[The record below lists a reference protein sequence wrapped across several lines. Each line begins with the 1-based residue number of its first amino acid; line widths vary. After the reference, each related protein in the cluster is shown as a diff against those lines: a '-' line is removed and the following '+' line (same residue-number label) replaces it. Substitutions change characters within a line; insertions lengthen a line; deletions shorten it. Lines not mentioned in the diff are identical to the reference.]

1 MKNIEITIPKNINYL
16 SEYEPLK
23 NGLPKGYLIDKGKVG
38 CGGTTVALEEDDNT
52 IICVPF
58 VSLVH
63 NKVTQY
69 NKDSKVILGVYSGIK
84 DNEIVDYINSKDSK
98 RKIVCTYDQLPR
110 VAKLVGYDWNLLID
124 ELHLLFSQ
132 YDFRNKAVKGVLEEF
147 SKFRSWAFL
156 TATPIEMDFMLDELK
171 DIPTYKINWEQSE
184 TITVTPVKTK
194 QPLATV
200 KKLIFE
206 FLEGKIFGNAHIF
219 INSVDSIAT
228 LIKNCSLNNENCRA
242 IWSKYNNGE
251 AANYI
256 NTCKGVKNS
265 DTLSKPKKINFY
277 TSTCF
282 EGCDLYDEDGKIF
295 IVSDSSKAQTLL
307 DISTSIRQIAGRIRN
322 TKYDK
327 IYHLFSNTRYN
338 TDLSYEE
345 FKEYALNEAE
355 EAKKYASRINSDAE
369 LLKGTKS
376 SEYVYLYKNEN
387 GFEFDKNL
395 ILIDIFNYKNNNTY
409 SLSVNMLNEYAKNN
423 IKVNLTSDDK
433 KIKIASKTIT
443 WKEYVKR
450 YCELKKSEY
459 YIGEELELIE
469 EKYPFIK
476 AAYELFG
483 DTLVDMRIDNVKR
496 AVIAKD
502 DKKNQSEKIIYLLR
516 TCDGFK
522 EGTFTTGK
530 KIKEIL
536 QTIYDK
542 AGFDKKATISDFRNY
557 AELKPI
563 TKRIEGEV
571 VKGYIITLIKTK
583 YIRKKK

>member
-1 MKNIEITIPKNINYL
+1 MIVKSEYNYL
-16 SEYEPLK
+16 SEIPNFK
-23 NGLPKGYLIDKGKVG
+23 LPSKVLINKGKVG
-38 CGGTTVALEEDDNT
+38 CGGTTVALTDDRDT
-52 IICVPF
+52 IVCVPF
-58 VSLVH
+58 VNLIK
-63 NKVTQY
+63 NKCKQ
-69 NKDSKVILGVYSGIK
+69 NKEVLGVYSGVTVDKINEYVETHKIK
-84 DNEIVDYINSKDSK
+84 
-98 RKIVCTYDQLPR
+98 KIMCTYDQLPR
-110 VAKLVGYDWNLLID
+110 LASIVGYNYFLLVD
-124 ELHLLFSQ
+124 ELHLLFLQ
-132 YDFRNKAVKGVLEEF
+132 YIFRDTAIRGVLNEYKNF
-147 SKFRSWAFL
+147 KDWAFL
-156 TATPIEMDFMLDELK
+156 TATPIESEFMLDELK
-171 DIPTYKINWEQSE
+171 DIPVYNIEWESKRE
-184 TITVTPVKTK
+184 ITVEAVKCDS
-194 QPLATV
+194 V
-200 KKLIFE
+200 KSTIASIIEK
-206 FLEGKIFGNAHIF
+206 FLNNEIEGNAHIF
-219 INSVDSIAT
+219 VNSVKFIAT
-228 LIKNCSLNNENCRA
+228 MIKYFDFEETQCRA
-242 IWSKYNNGE
+242 IWSKNNKEYKNSCAG
-251 AANYI
+251 I
-256 NTCKGVKNS
+256 PNS

-338 TDLSYEE
+338 TDLTYEE

-376 SEYVYLYKNEN
+376 SEYVYLYKSEN

-409 SLSVNMLNEYAKNN
+409 SLSVNMLNEYDKNN

-542 AGFDKKATISDFRNY
+542 AGFNKKATIADFRNY
-557 AELKPI
+557 AELKPVN
-563 TKRIEGEV
+563 KRIDGEQV
-571 VKGYIITLIKTK
+571 NGYIITLIKTK

>member
-1 MKNIEITIPKNINYL
+1 MIVKSEYNYL
-16 SEYEPLK
+16 SEIPNFK
-23 NGLPKGYLIDKGKVG
+23 LPSKVLINKGKVG
-38 CGGTTVALEEDDNT
+38 CGGTTVALTDDRDT
-52 IICVPF
+52 IVCVPF
-58 VSLVH
+58 VNLIK
-63 NKVTQY
+63 NKCKQ
-69 NKDSKVILGVYSGIK
+69 NKEVLGVYSGVTVDKINEYVETHKIK
-84 DNEIVDYINSKDSK
+84 
-98 RKIVCTYDQLPR
+98 KIMCTYDQLPR
-110 VAKLVGYDWNLLID
+110 LASVVGYNYFLLVD
-124 ELHLLFSQ
+124 ELHLLFLQ
-132 YDFRNKAVKGVLEEF
+132 YIFRDTAIRGVLNEYKNF
-147 SKFRSWAFL
+147 KDWAFL
-156 TATPIEMDFMLDELK
+156 TATPIESEFMLDELK
-171 DIPTYKINWEQSE
+171 DIPVYNIEWESKRE
-184 TITVTPVKTK
+184 ITVEAIKCDSVKSTIASIIEK
-194 QPLATV
+194 
-200 KKLIFE
+200 
-206 FLEGKIFGNAHIF
+206 FLNNEIEGNAHIF
-219 INSVDSIAT
+219 VNSVKFIAAM
-228 LIKNCSLNNENCRA
+228 IKYFDFEETQCRA
-242 IWSKYNNGE
+242 IWSKNNKEYKNNCAG
-251 AANYI
+251 I
-256 NTCKGVKNS
+256 PNS

-282 EGCDLYDEDGKIF
+282 EGCDLYDENGKIF

-338 TDLSYEE
+338 TDLTYEE

-376 SEYVYLYKNEN
+376 SEYVYLYKSEN

-542 AGFDKKATISDFRNY
+542 AGFNKKATIADFRNY
-557 AELKPI
+557 AELKPVN
-563 TKRIEGEV
+563 KRIDGEQV
-571 VKGYIITLIKTK
+571 NGYIITLIKTK

>member
-1 MKNIEITIPKNINYL
+1 MLVEKQYNYL
-16 SEYEPLK
+16 SEIPNFK
-23 NGLPKGYLIDKGKVG
+23 LPSKVLINKGKVG
-38 CGGTTVALEEDDNT
+38 CGGTTVALTDNRDT
-52 IICVPF
+52 IVCVPF
-58 VSLVH
+58 VNLIK
-63 NKVTQY
+63 NKCKQ
-69 NKDSKVILGVYSGIK
+69 NKEVLGVYSGVTVDKINEYVETHKIK
-84 DNEIVDYINSKDSK
+84 
-98 RKIVCTYDQLPR
+98 KIMCTYDQLPR
-110 VAKLVGYDWNLLID
+110 LASIVGYNYFLLVD
-124 ELHLLFSQ
+124 ELHLLFLQ
-132 YDFRNKAVKGVLEEF
+132 YIFRDTAIRGVLNEYKNF
-147 SKFRSWAFL
+147 KDWAFL
-156 TATPIEMDFMLDELK
+156 TATPIESEFMLDELK
-171 DIPTYKINWEQSE
+171 DIPVYNIEWESKRE
-184 TITVTPVKTK
+184 ITVEAVKCDS
-194 QPLATV
+194 V
-200 KKLIFE
+200 KSTIASIIEK
-206 FLEGKIFGNAHIF
+206 FLNNEIEGNAHIF
-219 INSVDSIAT
+219 VNSVKFIAT
-228 LIKNCSLNNENCRA
+228 MIKYFDFEETQCRA
-242 IWSKYNNGE
+242 MWSKNNKE
-251 AANYI
+251 YKNYCAGI
-256 NTCKGVKNS
+256 PNS

-542 AGFDKKATISDFRNY
+542 AGFNKKATIADFRNY

>member
-1 MKNIEITIPKNINYL
+1 MIVKSEYNYL
-16 SEYEPLK
+16 SEIPNFK
-23 NGLPKGYLIDKGKVG
+23 LPSKVLINKGKVG
-38 CGGTTVALEEDDNT
+38 CGGTTVALTDNRDT
-52 IICVPF
+52 IVCVPF
-58 VSLVH
+58 VNLIK
-63 NKVTQY
+63 NKCKQ
-69 NKDSKVILGVYSGIK
+69 NKEVLGVYSGVTVDKINEYVETHKIK
-84 DNEIVDYINSKDSK
+84 
-98 RKIVCTYDQLPR
+98 KIMCTYDQLPR
-110 VAKLVGYDWNLLID
+110 LASVVGYNYFLLVD
-124 ELHLLFSQ
+124 ELHLLFLQ
-132 YDFRNKAVKGVLEEF
+132 YIFRDTAIRGVLNEYKNF
-147 SKFRSWAFL
+147 KDWAFL
-156 TATPIEMDFMLDELK
+156 TATPIESEFMLDELK
-171 DIPTYKINWEQSE
+171 DIPVYNIEWESKRE
-184 TITVTPVKTK
+184 ITVEAVKCDS
-194 QPLATV
+194 V
-200 KKLIFE
+200 KSTIASIIEK
-206 FLEGKIFGNAHIF
+206 FLNNEIEGNAHIF
-219 INSVDSIAT
+219 VNSVKFIAT
-228 LIKNCSLNNENCRA
+228 MIKYFDFEETQCRA
-242 IWSKYNNGE
+242 IWSKNNKE
-251 AANYI
+251 YKNYCAGI
-256 NTCKGVKNS
+256 PNS

-542 AGFDKKATISDFRNY
+542 AGFNKKATIADFRNY
-557 AELKPI
+557 AELKPVN
-563 TKRIEGEV
+563 KRIDGEQV
-571 VKGYIITLIKTK
+571 NGYIITLIKTK

>member
-1 MKNIEITIPKNINYL
+1 MIVKSEYNYL
-16 SEYEPLK
+16 SEIPNFK
-23 NGLPKGYLIDKGKVG
+23 LPSKVLINKGKVG
-38 CGGTTVALEEDDNT
+38 CGGTTVALTDNRDT
-52 IICVPF
+52 IVCVPF
-58 VSLVH
+58 VNLIK
-63 NKVTQY
+63 NKCKQ
-69 NKDSKVILGVYSGIK
+69 NKEVLGVYSGVTVDKINEYVETHKIK
-84 DNEIVDYINSKDSK
+84 
-98 RKIVCTYDQLPR
+98 KIMCTYDQLPR
-110 VAKLVGYDWNLLID
+110 LASVVGYNYFLLVD
-124 ELHLLFSQ
+124 ELHLLFLQ
-132 YDFRNKAVKGVLEEF
+132 YIFRDTAIRGVLNEYKNF
-147 SKFRSWAFL
+147 KDWAFL
-156 TATPIEMDFMLDELK
+156 TATPIESEFMLDELK
-171 DIPTYKINWEQSE
+171 DIPVYNIEWESKRE
-184 TITVTPVKTK
+184 ITVEAIKCDSVKSTIASIIEK
-194 QPLATV
+194 
-200 KKLIFE
+200 
-206 FLEGKIFGNAHIF
+206 FLNNEIEGNAHIF
-219 INSVDSIAT
+219 VNSVKFIAT
-228 LIKNCSLNNENCRA
+228 MIKYFDFEETQCRA
-242 IWSKYNNGE
+242 IWSKNNKE
-251 AANYI
+251 YKNYCAGI
-256 NTCKGVKNS
+256 PNS

-483 DTLVDMRIDNVKR
+483 DTIVDMRIDNVKR

-542 AGFDKKATISDFRNY
+542 AGFNKKATIADFRNY
-557 AELKPI
+557 AELKPVN
-563 TKRIEGEV
+563 KRIDGEQV
-571 VKGYIITLIKTK
+571 NGYIITLIKTK

>member
-1 MKNIEITIPKNINYL
+1 MLVEKQYNYL
-16 SEYEPLK
+16 SEIPNFK
-23 NGLPKGYLIDKGKVG
+23 LPSKVLINKGKVG
-38 CGGTTVALEEDDNT
+38 CGGTTVALTDSRDT
-52 IICVPF
+52 IVCVPF
-58 VSLVH
+58 VNLIK
-63 NKVTQY
+63 NKCKQ
-69 NKDSKVILGVYSGIK
+69 NKEVLGVYSGVTVDKINEYVETHKIK
-84 DNEIVDYINSKDSK
+84 
-98 RKIVCTYDQLPR
+98 KIMCTYDQLPR
-110 VAKLVGYDWNLLID
+110 LASIVGYNYFLLVD
-124 ELHLLFSQ
+124 ELHLLFLQ
-132 YDFRNKAVKGVLEEF
+132 YIFRDTAIRGVLNEYKNF
-147 SKFRSWAFL
+147 KDWAFL
-156 TATPIEMDFMLDELK
+156 TATPIESEFMLDELK
-171 DIPTYKINWEQSE
+171 DIPVYNIEWESKRE
-184 TITVTPVKTK
+184 ITVEAVKCDS
-194 QPLATV
+194 V
-200 KKLIFE
+200 KSTIASIIEK
-206 FLEGKIFGNAHIF
+206 FLNNEIEGNAHIF
-219 INSVDSIAT
+219 VNSVKFIAT
-228 LIKNCSLNNENCRA
+228 MIKYFDFEETQCRA
-242 IWSKYNNGE
+242 IWSKNNKE
-251 AANYI
+251 YKNYCAGI
-256 NTCKGVKNS
+256 PNS

>member
-1 MKNIEITIPKNINYL
+1 MIVKSEYNYL
-16 SEYEPLK
+16 SEIPNFK
-23 NGLPKGYLIDKGKVG
+23 LPSKVLINKGKVG
-38 CGGTTVALEEDDNT
+38 CGGTTVALTDDRDT
-52 IICVPF
+52 IVCVPF
-58 VSLVH
+58 VNLIK
-63 NKVTQY
+63 NKCKQ
-69 NKDSKVILGVYSGIK
+69 NKEVLGVYSGVTVDKINEYIETHKIK
-84 DNEIVDYINSKDSK
+84 
-98 RKIVCTYDQLPR
+98 KIMCTYDQLPR
-110 VAKLVGYDWNLLID
+110 LASVVGYNYFLLVD
-124 ELHLLFSQ
+124 ELHLLFLQ
-132 YDFRNKAVKGVLEEF
+132 YIFRDTAIRGVLNEYKNF
-147 SKFRSWAFL
+147 KDWAFL
-156 TATPIEMDFMLDELK
+156 TATPIESEFMLDELK
-171 DIPTYKINWEQSE
+171 DIPVYNIEWESKRE
-184 TITVTPVKTK
+184 ITVEAVKCDS
-194 QPLATV
+194 V
-200 KKLIFE
+200 KSTIASIIEK
-206 FLEGKIFGNAHIF
+206 FLNNEIEGNAHIF
-219 INSVDSIAT
+219 VNSVKFIAT
-228 LIKNCSLNNENCRA
+228 MIKYFDFEETQCRA
-242 IWSKYNNGE
+242 IWSKNNKE
-251 AANYI
+251 YKNYCAGI
-256 NTCKGVKNS
+256 PNS

-542 AGFDKKATISDFRNY
+542 AGFNKKATISDFRNY
-557 AELKPI
+557 AELKPAN
-563 TKRIEGEV
+563 KRIDGTQV
-571 VKGYIITLIKTK
+571 NGYIITLIKTK

>member
-1 MKNIEITIPKNINYL
+1 MLVEKQYNYL
-16 SEYEPLK
+16 SEIPNFK
-23 NGLPKGYLIDKGKVG
+23 LPSKVLINKGKVG
-38 CGGTTVALEEDDNT
+38 CGGTTVALTDSRDT
-52 IICVPF
+52 IVCVPF
-58 VSLVH
+58 VNLIK
-63 NKVTQY
+63 NKCKQ
-69 NKDSKVILGVYSGIK
+69 NKEVLGVYSGVTVDKINEYVETHKIK
-84 DNEIVDYINSKDSK
+84 
-98 RKIVCTYDQLPR
+98 KIMCTYDQLPR
-110 VAKLVGYDWNLLID
+110 LASVVGYNYFLLVD
-124 ELHLLFSQ
+124 ELHLLFLQ
-132 YDFRNKAVKGVLEEF
+132 YIFRDTAIRGVLNEYKNF
-147 SKFRSWAFL
+147 KDWAFL
-156 TATPIEMDFMLDELK
+156 TATPIESEFMLDELK
-171 DIPTYKINWEQSE
+171 DIPVYNIEWESKRE
-184 TITVTPVKTK
+184 ITVEAVKCDS
-194 QPLATV
+194 V
-200 KKLIFE
+200 KSTIASIIEK
-206 FLEGKIFGNAHIF
+206 FLNNEIEGNAHIF
-219 INSVDSIAT
+219 VNSVKFIAT
-228 LIKNCSLNNENCRA
+228 MIKYFDFEETQCRA
-242 IWSKYNNGE
+242 IWSKNNKE
-251 AANYI
+251 YKNYCAGI
-256 NTCKGVKNS
+256 PNS

-395 ILIDIFNYKNNNTY
+395 ILIDIFNYKNNNTH

-483 DTLVDMRIDNVKR
+483 DTIVDMRIDNVKR

-542 AGFDKKATISDFRNY
+542 AGFNKKATIADFRNY
-557 AELKPI
+557 AELKPVN
-563 TKRIEGEV
+563 KRIDGEQV
-571 VKGYIITLIKTK
+571 NGYIITLIKTK

>member
-1 MKNIEITIPKNINYL
+1 MLVEKQYNYL
-16 SEYEPLK
+16 SEIPNFK
-23 NGLPKGYLIDKGKVG
+23 LPSKVLINKGKVG
-38 CGGTTVALEEDDNT
+38 CGGTTVALTDNRDT
-52 IICVPF
+52 IVCVPF
-58 VSLVH
+58 VNLIK
-63 NKVTQY
+63 NKCKQ
-69 NKDSKVILGVYSGIK
+69 NKEVLGVYSGVTVDKINEYVETHKIK
-84 DNEIVDYINSKDSK
+84 
-98 RKIVCTYDQLPR
+98 KIMCTYDQLPR
-110 VAKLVGYDWNLLID
+110 LASVVGYNYFLLVD
-124 ELHLLFSQ
+124 ELHLLFLQ
-132 YDFRNKAVKGVLEEF
+132 YIFRDTAIRGVLNEYKNF
-147 SKFRSWAFL
+147 KDWAFL
-156 TATPIEMDFMLDELK
+156 TATPIESEFMLDELK
-171 DIPTYKINWEQSE
+171 DIPVYNIEWESKRE
-184 TITVTPVKTK
+184 ITVEAIKCDSVKSTIASIIEK
-194 QPLATV
+194 
-200 KKLIFE
+200 
-206 FLEGKIFGNAHIF
+206 FLNNEIEGNAHIF
-219 INSVDSIAT
+219 VNSVKFIAT
-228 LIKNCSLNNENCRA
+228 MIKYFDFEETQCRA
-242 IWSKYNNGE
+242 IWSKNNKE
-251 AANYI
+251 YKNYCAGI
-256 NTCKGVKNS
+256 PNS

-282 EGCDLYDEDGKIF
+282 EGCDLYDENGKIF

-338 TDLSYEE
+338 TDLTYEE

-557 AELKPI
+557 AELKP
-563 TKRIEGEV
+563 TSKRIDGKV
-571 VKGYIITLIKTK
+571 AQGYIITLIKTK

>member
-1 MKNIEITIPKNINYL
+1 MLVEKQYNYL
-16 SEYEPLK
+16 SEIPNFK
-23 NGLPKGYLIDKGKVG
+23 LPSKVLINKGKVG
-38 CGGTTVALEEDDNT
+38 CGGTTVALTDNRDT
-52 IICVPF
+52 IVCVPF
-58 VSLVH
+58 VNLIK
-63 NKVTQY
+63 NKCKQ
-69 NKDSKVILGVYSGIK
+69 NKEVLGVYSGVTVDKINEYVETHKIK
-84 DNEIVDYINSKDSK
+84 
-98 RKIVCTYDQLPR
+98 KIMCTYDQLPR
-110 VAKLVGYDWNLLID
+110 LASIVGYNYFLLVD
-124 ELHLLFSQ
+124 ELHLLFLQ
-132 YDFRNKAVKGVLEEF
+132 YIFRDTAIRGVLNEYKNF
-147 SKFRSWAFL
+147 KDWAFL
-156 TATPIEMDFMLDELK
+156 TATPIESEFMLDELK
-171 DIPTYKINWEQSE
+171 DIPVYNIEWESKRE
-184 TITVTPVKTK
+184 ITVEAVKCDS
-194 QPLATV
+194 V
-200 KKLIFE
+200 KSTIASIIEK
-206 FLEGKIFGNAHIF
+206 FLNNEIEGNAHIF
-219 INSVDSIAT
+219 VNSVKFIAT
-228 LIKNCSLNNENCRA
+228 MIKYFDFEETQCRA
-242 IWSKYNNGE
+242 IWSKNNKE
-251 AANYI
+251 YKNYCAGI
-256 NTCKGVKNS
+256 PNS

-282 EGCDLYDEDGKIF
+282 EGCDLYDENGKIF

-483 DTLVDMRIDNVKR
+483 DTIVDMRIDNVKR

-542 AGFDKKATISDFRNY
+542 AGFNKKATIADFRNY
-557 AELKPI
+557 AELKPVN
-563 TKRIEGEV
+563 KRIDGEQV
-571 VKGYIITLIKTK
+571 NGYIITLIKTK

>member
-1 MKNIEITIPKNINYL
+1 MLVEKQYNYL
-16 SEYEPLK
+16 SEIPNFK
-23 NGLPKGYLIDKGKVG
+23 LPSKVLINKGKVG
-38 CGGTTVALEEDDNT
+38 CGGTTVALTDNRDT
-52 IICVPF
+52 IVCVPF
-58 VSLVH
+58 VNLIK
-63 NKVTQY
+63 NKCKQ
-69 NKDSKVILGVYSGIK
+69 NKEVLGVYSGVTVDKINEYVETHKIK
-84 DNEIVDYINSKDSK
+84 
-98 RKIVCTYDQLPR
+98 KIMCTYDQLPR
-110 VAKLVGYDWNLLID
+110 LASIVGYNYFLLVD
-124 ELHLLFSQ
+124 ELHLLFLQ
-132 YDFRNKAVKGVLEEF
+132 YIFRDTAIRGVLNEYKNF
-147 SKFRSWAFL
+147 KDWAFL
-156 TATPIEMDFMLDELK
+156 TATPIESEFMLDELK
-171 DIPTYKINWEQSE
+171 DIPVYNIEWESKRE
-184 TITVTPVKTK
+184 ITVEAVKCDS
-194 QPLATV
+194 V
-200 KKLIFE
+200 KSTIASIIEK
-206 FLEGKIFGNAHIF
+206 FLNNEIEGNAHIF
-219 INSVDSIAT
+219 VNSVKFIAT
-228 LIKNCSLNNENCRA
+228 MIKYFDFEETQCRA
-242 IWSKYNNGE
+242 IWSKNNKE
-251 AANYI
+251 YKNYCAGI
-256 NTCKGVKNS
+256 PNS

-376 SEYVYLYKNEN
+376 SEYVYLYKSEN

-483 DTLVDMRIDNVKR
+483 DTIVDMRIDNVKR

-542 AGFDKKATISDFRNY
+542 AGFNKKATISDFRNY

>member
-1 MKNIEITIPKNINYL
+1 MLVEKQYNYL
-16 SEYEPLK
+16 SEIPNFK
-23 NGLPKGYLIDKGKVG
+23 LPSKVLINKGKVG
-38 CGGTTVALEEDDNT
+38 CGGTTVALTDNRDT
-52 IICVPF
+52 IVCVPF
-58 VSLVH
+58 VNLIK
-63 NKVTQY
+63 NKCKQ
-69 NKDSKVILGVYSGIK
+69 NKEVLGVYSGVTVDKINEYVETHKIK
-84 DNEIVDYINSKDSK
+84 
-98 RKIVCTYDQLPR
+98 KIMCTYDQLPR
-110 VAKLVGYDWNLLID
+110 LASIVGYNYFLLVD
-124 ELHLLFSQ
+124 ELHLLFLQ
-132 YDFRNKAVKGVLEEF
+132 YIFRDTAIRGVLNEYKNF
-147 SKFRSWAFL
+147 KDWAFL
-156 TATPIEMDFMLDELK
+156 TATPIESEFMLDELK
-171 DIPTYKINWEQSE
+171 DIPVYNIEWESKRE
-184 TITVTPVKTK
+184 ITVEAVKCDS
-194 QPLATV
+194 V
-200 KKLIFE
+200 KSTIASIIEK
-206 FLEGKIFGNAHIF
+206 FLNNEIEGNAHIF
-219 INSVDSIAT
+219 VNSVKFIAT
-228 LIKNCSLNNENCRA
+228 MIKYFDFEETQCRA
-242 IWSKYNNGE
+242 IWSKNNKE
-251 AANYI
+251 YKNYCAGI
-256 NTCKGVKNS
+256 PNS

-282 EGCDLYDEDGKIF
+282 EGCDLYDENGKIF

-338 TDLSYEE
+338 TDLTYEE

-542 AGFDKKATISDFRNY
+542 AGFNKKATIADFRNY
-557 AELKPI
+557 AELKPVN
-563 TKRIEGEV
+563 KRIDGEQV
-571 VKGYIITLIKTK
+571 NGYIITLIKTK

>member
-1 MKNIEITIPKNINYL
+1 MLVEKQYNYL
-16 SEYEPLK
+16 SEIPNFK
-23 NGLPKGYLIDKGKVG
+23 LPSKVLINKGKVG
-38 CGGTTVALEEDDNT
+38 CGGTTVALTDNRDT
-52 IICVPF
+52 IVCVPF
-58 VSLVH
+58 VNLIK
-63 NKVTQY
+63 NKCKQ
-69 NKDSKVILGVYSGIK
+69 NKEVLGVYSGVTVDKINEYVETHKIK
-84 DNEIVDYINSKDSK
+84 
-98 RKIVCTYDQLPR
+98 KIMCTYDQLPR
-110 VAKLVGYDWNLLID
+110 LASVVGYNYFLLVD
-124 ELHLLFSQ
+124 ELHLLFLQ
-132 YDFRNKAVKGVLEEF
+132 YIFRDTAIRGVLNEYKNF
-147 SKFRSWAFL
+147 KDWAFL
-156 TATPIEMDFMLDELK
+156 TATPIESEFMLDELK
-171 DIPTYKINWEQSE
+171 DIPVYNIEWESKRE
-184 TITVTPVKTK
+184 ITVEAVKCDS
-194 QPLATV
+194 V
-200 KKLIFE
+200 KSTIASIIEK
-206 FLEGKIFGNAHIF
+206 FLNNEIEGNAHIF
-219 INSVDSIAT
+219 VNSVKFIAT
-228 LIKNCSLNNENCRA
+228 MIKYFDFEETQCRA
-242 IWSKYNNGE
+242 IWSKNNKE
-251 AANYI
+251 YKNYCAGI
-256 NTCKGVKNS
+256 PNS

-483 DTLVDMRIDNVKR
+483 DTIVDMRIDNVKR

-557 AELKPI
+557 AELKP
-563 TKRIEGEV
+563 TSKRIDGEV

>member
-1 MKNIEITIPKNINYL
+1 MLVEKQYNYL
-16 SEYEPLK
+16 SEIPNFK
-23 NGLPKGYLIDKGKVG
+23 LPSKVLINKGKVG
-38 CGGTTVALEEDDNT
+38 CGGTTVALTDNRDT
-52 IICVPF
+52 IVCVPF
-58 VSLVH
+58 VNLIK
-63 NKVTQY
+63 NKCKQ
-69 NKDSKVILGVYSGIK
+69 NKEVLGVYSGVTVDKINEYVETHKIK
-84 DNEIVDYINSKDSK
+84 
-98 RKIVCTYDQLPR
+98 KIMCTYDQLPR
-110 VAKLVGYDWNLLID
+110 LASVVGYNYFLLVD
-124 ELHLLFSQ
+124 ELHLLFLQ
-132 YDFRNKAVKGVLEEF
+132 YIFRDTAIRGVLNEYKNF
-147 SKFRSWAFL
+147 KDWAFL
-156 TATPIEMDFMLDELK
+156 TATPIESEFMLDELK
-171 DIPTYKINWEQSE
+171 DIPVYNIEWESKRE
-184 TITVTPVKTK
+184 ITVEAVKCDS
-194 QPLATV
+194 V
-200 KKLIFE
+200 KSTIASIIEK
-206 FLEGKIFGNAHIF
+206 FLNNEIEGNAHIF
-219 INSVDSIAT
+219 VNSVKFIAT
-228 LIKNCSLNNENCRA
+228 MIKYFDFEETQCRA
-242 IWSKYNNGE
+242 IWSKNNKE
-251 AANYI
+251 YKNYCAGI
-256 NTCKGVKNS
+256 PNS

-542 AGFDKKATISDFRNY
+542 AGFNKKATIADFRNY
-557 AELKPI
+557 AELKPAN
-563 TKRIEGEV
+563 KRIDGKQV
-571 VKGYIITLIKTK
+571 NGYIITLIKTK

>member
-1 MKNIEITIPKNINYL
+1 MLVEKQYNYL
-16 SEYEPLK
+16 SEIPNFK
-23 NGLPKGYLIDKGKVG
+23 LPSKVLINKGKVG
-38 CGGTTVALEEDDNT
+38 CGGTTVALTDSRDT
-52 IICVPF
+52 IVCVPF
-58 VSLVH
+58 VNLIK
-63 NKVTQY
+63 NKCKQ
-69 NKDSKVILGVYSGIK
+69 NKEVLGVYSGVTVDKINEYVETHKIK
-84 DNEIVDYINSKDSK
+84 
-98 RKIVCTYDQLPR
+98 KIMCTYDQLPR
-110 VAKLVGYDWNLLID
+110 LASIVGYNYFLLVD
-124 ELHLLFSQ
+124 ELHLLFLQ
-132 YDFRNKAVKGVLEEF
+132 YIFRDTAIRGVLNEYKNF
-147 SKFRSWAFL
+147 KDWAFL
-156 TATPIEMDFMLDELK
+156 TATPIESEFMLDELK
-171 DIPTYKINWEQSE
+171 DIPVYNIEWESKRE
-184 TITVTPVKTK
+184 ITVEAVKCDS
-194 QPLATV
+194 V
-200 KKLIFE
+200 KSTIASIIEK
-206 FLEGKIFGNAHIF
+206 FLNNEIEGNAHIF
-219 INSVDSIAT
+219 VNSVKFIAT
-228 LIKNCSLNNENCRA
+228 MIKYFDFEETQCRA
-242 IWSKYNNGE
+242 IWSKNNKE
-251 AANYI
+251 YKNYCAGI
-256 NTCKGVKNS
+256 PNS

-282 EGCDLYDEDGKIF
+282 EGCDLYDENGKIF

-483 DTLVDMRIDNVKR
+483 DTIVDMRIDNVKR

-542 AGFDKKATISDFRNY
+542 AGFNKKATISDFRNY
-557 AELKPI
+557 AEIKPVN
-563 TKRIEGEV
+563 KRIDGEQV
-571 VKGYIITLIKTK
+571 NGYIITLIKTK

>member
-1 MKNIEITIPKNINYL
+1 MLVEKQYNYL
-16 SEYEPLK
+16 SEIPNFK
-23 NGLPKGYLIDKGKVG
+23 LPSKVLINKGKVG
-38 CGGTTVALEEDDNT
+38 CGGTTVALTDNRDT
-52 IICVPF
+52 IVCVPF
-58 VSLVH
+58 VNLIK
-63 NKVTQY
+63 NKCKQ
-69 NKDSKVILGVYSGIK
+69 NKEVLGVYSGVTVDKINEYVETHKIK
-84 DNEIVDYINSKDSK
+84 
-98 RKIVCTYDQLPR
+98 KIMCTYDQLPR
-110 VAKLVGYDWNLLID
+110 LASVVGYNYFLLVD
-124 ELHLLFSQ
+124 ELHLLFLQ
-132 YDFRNKAVKGVLEEF
+132 YIFRDTAIRGVLNEYKNF
-147 SKFRSWAFL
+147 KDWAFL
-156 TATPIEMDFMLDELK
+156 TATPIESEFMLDELK
-171 DIPTYKINWEQSE
+171 DIPVYNIEWESKRE
-184 TITVTPVKTK
+184 ITVEAVKCDS
-194 QPLATV
+194 V
-200 KKLIFE
+200 KSTIASIIEK
-206 FLEGKIFGNAHIF
+206 FLNNEIEGNAHIF
-219 INSVDSIAT
+219 VNSVKFIAT
-228 LIKNCSLNNENCRA
+228 MIKYFDFEETQCRA
-242 IWSKYNNGE
+242 IWSKNNKE
-251 AANYI
+251 YKNYCAGI
-256 NTCKGVKNS
+256 PNS

-557 AELKPI
+557 AELKPAN
-563 TKRIEGEV
+563 KRIDGKQV
-571 VKGYIITLIKTK
+571 NGYIITLIKTK

>member
-1 MKNIEITIPKNINYL
+1 MIVKSEYNYL
-16 SEYEPLK
+16 SEIPNFK
-23 NGLPKGYLIDKGKVG
+23 LPSKVLINKGKVG
-38 CGGTTVALEEDDNT
+38 CGGTTVALTDNRDT
-52 IICVPF
+52 IVCVPF
-58 VSLVH
+58 VNLIK
-63 NKVTQY
+63 NKCKQ
-69 NKDSKVILGVYSGIK
+69 NKEVLGVYSGVTVDKINEYVETHKIK
-84 DNEIVDYINSKDSK
+84 
-98 RKIVCTYDQLPR
+98 KIMCTYDQLPR
-110 VAKLVGYDWNLLID
+110 LAGVVGYNYFLLVD
-124 ELHLLFSQ
+124 ELHLLFLQ
-132 YDFRNKAVKGVLEEF
+132 YIFRDTAIRGVLNEYKNF
-147 SKFRSWAFL
+147 KDWAFL
-156 TATPIEMDFMLDELK
+156 TATPIESEFMLDELK
-171 DIPTYKINWEQSE
+171 DIPVYNIEWESKRE
-184 TITVTPVKTK
+184 ITVEAVKCDS
-194 QPLATV
+194 V
-200 KKLIFE
+200 KSTIASIIEK
-206 FLEGKIFGNAHIF
+206 FLNNEIEGNAHIF
-219 INSVDSIAT
+219 VNSVKFIAT
-228 LIKNCSLNNENCRA
+228 MIKYFDFEETQCRA
-242 IWSKYNNGE
+242 IWSKNNKE
-251 AANYI
+251 YKNYCAGI
-256 NTCKGVKNS
+256 PNS

-376 SEYVYLYKNEN
+376 SEYVYLYKSEN

-423 IKVNLTSDDK
+423 IKVNLTKENK

-483 DTLVDMRIDNVKR
+483 DTIVDMRIDNVKR

-557 AELKPI
+557 AELKPVN
-563 TKRIEGEV
+563 KMIEGKQV
-571 VKGYIITLIKTK
+571 YGYIITLIKTK

>member
-1 MKNIEITIPKNINYL
+1 MLVEKQYNYL
-16 SEYEPLK
+16 SEIPNFK
-23 NGLPKGYLIDKGKVG
+23 LPSKVLINKGKVG
-38 CGGTTVALEEDDNT
+38 CGGTTVALTDNRDT
-52 IICVPF
+52 IVCVPF
-58 VSLVH
+58 VNLIK
-63 NKVTQY
+63 NKCKQ
-69 NKDSKVILGVYSGIK
+69 NKEVLGVYSGVTVDKINEYVETHKIK
-84 DNEIVDYINSKDSK
+84 
-98 RKIVCTYDQLPR
+98 KIMCTYDQLPR
-110 VAKLVGYDWNLLID
+110 LASIVGYNYFLLVD
-124 ELHLLFSQ
+124 ELHLLFLQ
-132 YDFRNKAVKGVLEEF
+132 YIFRDTAIRGVLNEYKNF
-147 SKFRSWAFL
+147 KDWAFL
-156 TATPIEMDFMLDELK
+156 TATPIESEFMLDELK
-171 DIPTYKINWEQSE
+171 DIPVYNIEWESKRE
-184 TITVTPVKTK
+184 ITVEAVKCDS
-194 QPLATV
+194 V
-200 KKLIFE
+200 KSTIASIIEK
-206 FLEGKIFGNAHIF
+206 FLNNEIEGNAHIF
-219 INSVDSIAT
+219 VNSVKFIAT
-228 LIKNCSLNNENCRA
+228 MIKYFDFEETQCRA
-242 IWSKYNNGE
+242 IWSKNNKE
-251 AANYI
+251 YKNYCAGI
-256 NTCKGVKNS
+256 PNS

-557 AELKPI
+557 AELKP
-563 TKRIEGEV
+563 TSKRIDGKV
-571 VKGYIITLIKTK
+571 AQGYIITLIKTK

>member
-1 MKNIEITIPKNINYL
+1 MIVKSEYNYL
-16 SEYEPLK
+16 SEIPNFK
-23 NGLPKGYLIDKGKVG
+23 LPSKVLINKGKVG
-38 CGGTTVALEEDDNT
+38 CGGTTVALTDNRDT
-52 IICVPF
+52 IVCVPF
-58 VSLVH
+58 VNLIK
-63 NKVTQY
+63 NKCKQ
-69 NKDSKVILGVYSGIK
+69 NKEVLGVYSGVTVDKINEYVETHKIK
-84 DNEIVDYINSKDSK
+84 
-98 RKIVCTYDQLPR
+98 KIMCTYDQLPR
-110 VAKLVGYDWNLLID
+110 LASIVGYNYFLLVD
-124 ELHLLFSQ
+124 ELHLLFLQ
-132 YDFRNKAVKGVLEEF
+132 YIFRDTAIRGVLNEYKNF
-147 SKFRSWAFL
+147 KDWAFL
-156 TATPIEMDFMLDELK
+156 TATPIESEFMLDELK
-171 DIPTYKINWEQSE
+171 DIPVYNIEWESKRE
-184 TITVTPVKTK
+184 ITVEAIKCDSVKSTIASIIEK
-194 QPLATV
+194 
-200 KKLIFE
+200 
-206 FLEGKIFGNAHIF
+206 FLNNEIEGNAHIF
-219 INSVDSIAT
+219 VNSVKFIAT
-228 LIKNCSLNNENCRA
+228 MIKYFDFEETQCRA
-242 IWSKYNNGE
+242 IWSKNNKE
-251 AANYI
+251 YKNYCAGI
-256 NTCKGVKNS
+256 PNS

-282 EGCDLYDEDGKIF
+282 EGCDLYDENGKIF

-483 DTLVDMRIDNVKR
+483 DTIVDMRIDNVKR

-542 AGFDKKATISDFRNY
+542 AGFNKKATIADFRNY
-557 AELKPI
+557 AELKPVN
-563 TKRIEGEV
+563 KRIDGEQV
-571 VKGYIITLIKTK
+571 NGYIITLIKTK

>member
-1 MKNIEITIPKNINYL
+1 MLVEKQYNYL
-16 SEYEPLK
+16 SEIPNFK
-23 NGLPKGYLIDKGKVG
+23 LPSKVLINKGKVG
-38 CGGTTVALEEDDNT
+38 CGGTTVALTDNRDT
-52 IICVPF
+52 IVCVPF
-58 VSLVH
+58 VNLIK
-63 NKVTQY
+63 NKCKQ
-69 NKDSKVILGVYSGIK
+69 NKEVLGVYSGVTVDKINEYVETHKIK
-84 DNEIVDYINSKDSK
+84 
-98 RKIVCTYDQLPR
+98 KIMCTYDQLPR
-110 VAKLVGYDWNLLID
+110 LASIVGYNYFLLVD
-124 ELHLLFSQ
+124 ELHLLFLQ
-132 YDFRNKAVKGVLEEF
+132 YIFRDTAIRGVLNEYKNF
-147 SKFRSWAFL
+147 KDWAFL
-156 TATPIEMDFMLDELK
+156 TATPIESEFMLDELK
-171 DIPTYKINWEQSE
+171 DIPVYNIEWESKRE
-184 TITVTPVKTK
+184 ITVEAVKCDS
-194 QPLATV
+194 V
-200 KKLIFE
+200 KSTIASIIEK
-206 FLEGKIFGNAHIF
+206 FLNNEIEGNAHIF
-219 INSVDSIAT
+219 VNSVKFIAT
-228 LIKNCSLNNENCRA
+228 MIKYFDFEETQCRA
-242 IWSKYNNGE
+242 IWSKNNKEYKNSCAG
-251 AANYI
+251 I
-256 NTCKGVKNS
+256 PNS

-557 AELKPI
+557 AELKP
-563 TKRIEGEV
+563 TSKRIDGEV

>member
-1 MKNIEITIPKNINYL
+1 MIVKSEYNYL
-16 SEYEPLK
+16 SEIPNFK
-23 NGLPKGYLIDKGKVG
+23 LPSKVLINKGKVG
-38 CGGTTVALEEDDNT
+38 CGGTTVALTDNRDT
-52 IICVPF
+52 IVCVPF
-58 VSLVH
+58 VNLIK
-63 NKVTQY
+63 NKCKQ
-69 NKDSKVILGVYSGIK
+69 NKEVLGVYSGVTVDKINEYVETHKIK
-84 DNEIVDYINSKDSK
+84 
-98 RKIVCTYDQLPR
+98 KIMCTYDQLPR
-110 VAKLVGYDWNLLID
+110 LASVVGYNYFLLVD
-124 ELHLLFSQ
+124 ELHLLFLQ
-132 YDFRNKAVKGVLEEF
+132 YIFRDTAIRGVLNEYKNF
-147 SKFRSWAFL
+147 KDWAFL
-156 TATPIEMDFMLDELK
+156 TATPIESEFMLDELK
-171 DIPTYKINWEQSE
+171 DIPVYNIEWESKRE
-184 TITVTPVKTK
+184 ITVEAVKCDS
-194 QPLATV
+194 V
-200 KKLIFE
+200 KSTIASIIEK
-206 FLEGKIFGNAHIF
+206 FLNNEIEGNAHIF
-219 INSVDSIAT
+219 VNSVKFIAT
-228 LIKNCSLNNENCRA
+228 MIKYFDFEETQCRA
-242 IWSKYNNGE
+242 IWSKNNKE
-251 AANYI
+251 YKNYCAGI
-256 NTCKGVKNS
+256 PNS

-376 SEYVYLYKNEN
+376 SEYVYLYKSEN

-423 IKVNLTSDDK
+423 IKVKLTSDDK
-433 KIKIASKTIT
+433 KIKIASKSIT

-450 YCELKKSEY
+450 YCELKKSAY

-516 TCDGFK
+516 TCEGFK

-557 AELKPI
+557 AELKPAN
-563 TKRIEGEV
+563 KRIDGKQV
-571 VKGYIITLIKTK
+571 NGYIITLIKTK

>member
-1 MKNIEITIPKNINYL
+1 MIVKSEYNYL
-16 SEYEPLK
+16 SEIPNFK
-23 NGLPKGYLIDKGKVG
+23 LPSKVLINKGKVG
-38 CGGTTVALEEDDNT
+38 CGGTTVALTDNRDT
-52 IICVPF
+52 IVCVPF
-58 VSLVH
+58 VNLIK
-63 NKVTQY
+63 NKCKQ
-69 NKDSKVILGVYSGIK
+69 NKEVLGVYSGVTVDKINEYVETHKIK
-84 DNEIVDYINSKDSK
+84 
-98 RKIVCTYDQLPR
+98 KIMCTYDQLPR
-110 VAKLVGYDWNLLID
+110 LASIVGYNYFLLVD
-124 ELHLLFSQ
+124 ELHLLFLQ
-132 YDFRNKAVKGVLEEF
+132 YIFRDTAIRGVLNEYKNF
-147 SKFRSWAFL
+147 KDWAFL
-156 TATPIEMDFMLDELK
+156 TATPIESEFMLDELK
-171 DIPTYKINWEQSE
+171 DIPVYNIEWESKRE
-184 TITVTPVKTK
+184 ITVEAVKCDS
-194 QPLATV
+194 V
-200 KKLIFE
+200 KSTIASIIEK
-206 FLEGKIFGNAHIF
+206 FLNNEIEGNAHIF
-219 INSVDSIAT
+219 VNSVKFIAT
-228 LIKNCSLNNENCRA
+228 MIKYFDFEETQCRA
-242 IWSKYNNGE
+242 IWSKNNKE
-251 AANYI
+251 YKNYCAGI
-256 NTCKGVKNS
+256 PNS

-483 DTLVDMRIDNVKR
+483 DTIVDMRIDNVKR

-542 AGFDKKATISDFRNY
+542 AGFNKKATIADFRNY
-557 AELKPI
+557 AELKPVN
-563 TKRIEGEV
+563 KRIDGEQV
-571 VKGYIITLIKTK
+571 NGYIITLIKTK

>member
-1 MKNIEITIPKNINYL
+1 MLVEKQYNYL
-16 SEYEPLK
+16 SEIPNFK
-23 NGLPKGYLIDKGKVG
+23 LPSKVLINKGKVG
-38 CGGTTVALEEDDNT
+38 CGGTTVALTDNRDT
-52 IICVPF
+52 IVCVPF
-58 VSLVH
+58 VNLIK
-63 NKVTQY
+63 NKCKQ
-69 NKDSKVILGVYSGIK
+69 NKEVLGVYSGVTVDKINEYVETHKIK
-84 DNEIVDYINSKDSK
+84 
-98 RKIVCTYDQLPR
+98 KIMCTYDQLPR
-110 VAKLVGYDWNLLID
+110 LASIVGYNYFLLVD
-124 ELHLLFSQ
+124 ELHLLFLQ
-132 YDFRNKAVKGVLEEF
+132 YIFRDTAIRGVLNEYKNF
-147 SKFRSWAFL
+147 KDWAFL
-156 TATPIEMDFMLDELK
+156 TATPIESEFMLDELK
-171 DIPTYKINWEQSE
+171 DIPVYNIEWESKRE
-184 TITVTPVKTK
+184 ITVEAIKCDSVKSTIASIIEK
-194 QPLATV
+194 
-200 KKLIFE
+200 
-206 FLEGKIFGNAHIF
+206 FLNNEIEGNAHIF
-219 INSVDSIAT
+219 VNSVKFIAAM
-228 LIKNCSLNNENCRA
+228 IKYFDFEETQCRA
-242 IWSKYNNGE
+242 IWSKNNKEYKNSCAG
-251 AANYI
+251 I
-256 NTCKGVKNS
+256 PNS

-338 TDLSYEE
+338 TDLTYEE

-376 SEYVYLYKNEN
+376 SEYVYLYKSEN

-542 AGFDKKATISDFRNY
+542 AGFNKKATIADFRNY
-557 AELKPI
+557 AELKPVN
-563 TKRIEGEV
+563 KRIDGEQV
-571 VKGYIITLIKTK
+571 NGYIITLIKTK

>member
-1 MKNIEITIPKNINYL
+1 MIVKSEYNYL
-16 SEYEPLK
+16 SEIPNFK
-23 NGLPKGYLIDKGKVG
+23 LPSKVLINKGKVG
-38 CGGTTVALEEDDNT
+38 CGGTTVALTDNRDT
-52 IICVPF
+52 IVCVPF
-58 VSLVH
+58 VNLIK
-63 NKVTQY
+63 NKCKQ
-69 NKDSKVILGVYSGIK
+69 NKEVLGVYSGVTVDKINEYVETHKIK
-84 DNEIVDYINSKDSK
+84 
-98 RKIVCTYDQLPR
+98 KIMCTYDQLPR
-110 VAKLVGYDWNLLID
+110 LASIVGYNYFLLVD
-124 ELHLLFSQ
+124 ELHLLFLQ
-132 YDFRNKAVKGVLEEF
+132 YIFRDTAIRGVLNEYKNF
-147 SKFRSWAFL
+147 KDWAFL
-156 TATPIEMDFMLDELK
+156 TATPIESEFMLDELK
-171 DIPTYKINWEQSE
+171 DIPVYNIEWESKRE
-184 TITVTPVKTK
+184 ITVEAVKCDS
-194 QPLATV
+194 V
-200 KKLIFE
+200 KSTIASIIEK
-206 FLEGKIFGNAHIF
+206 FLNNEIEGNAHIF
-219 INSVDSIAT
+219 VNSVKFIAT
-228 LIKNCSLNNENCRA
+228 MIKYFDFEETQCRA
-242 IWSKYNNGE
+242 IWSKNNKE
-251 AANYI
+251 YKNYCAGI
-256 NTCKGVKNS
+256 PNS

-282 EGCDLYDEDGKIF
+282 EGCDLYDENGKIF

-327 IYHLFSNTRYN
+327 IYNLFSNTRYN

-483 DTLVDMRIDNVKR
+483 DTIVDMRIDNVKR

-542 AGFDKKATISDFRNY
+542 AGFNKKATIADFRNY
-557 AELKPI
+557 AELKPVN
-563 TKRIEGEV
+563 KRIDGEQV
-571 VKGYIITLIKTK
+571 NGYIITLIKTK

>member
-1 MKNIEITIPKNINYL
+1 MIVKSEYNYL
-16 SEYEPLK
+16 SEIPNFK
-23 NGLPKGYLIDKGKVG
+23 LPSKVLINKGKVG
-38 CGGTTVALEEDDNT
+38 CGGTTVALTDNRDT
-52 IICVPF
+52 IVCVPF
-58 VSLVH
+58 VNLIK
-63 NKVTQY
+63 NKCKQ
-69 NKDSKVILGVYSGIK
+69 NKEVLGVYSGVTVDKINEYVETHKIK
-84 DNEIVDYINSKDSK
+84 
-98 RKIVCTYDQLPR
+98 KIMCTYDQLPR
-110 VAKLVGYDWNLLID
+110 LASIVGYNYFLLVD
-124 ELHLLFSQ
+124 ELHLLFLQ
-132 YDFRNKAVKGVLEEF
+132 YIFRDTAIRGVLNEYKNF
-147 SKFRSWAFL
+147 KDWAFL
-156 TATPIEMDFMLDELK
+156 TATPIESEFMLDELK
-171 DIPTYKINWEQSE
+171 DIPVYNIEWESKRE
-184 TITVTPVKTK
+184 ITVEAVKCDS
-194 QPLATV
+194 V
-200 KKLIFE
+200 KSTIASIIEK
-206 FLEGKIFGNAHIF
+206 FLNNEIEGNAHIF
-219 INSVDSIAT
+219 VNSVKFIAT
-228 LIKNCSLNNENCRA
+228 MIKYFDFEETQCRA
-242 IWSKYNNGE
+242 IWSKNNKE
-251 AANYI
+251 YKNYCAGI
-256 NTCKGVKNS
+256 PNS

-476 AAYELFG
+476 AAYDLFG

-557 AELKPI
+557 AELKPAN
-563 TKRIEGEV
+563 KRIDGKQV
-571 VKGYIITLIKTK
+571 NGYIITLIKTK

>member
-1 MKNIEITIPKNINYL
+1 MLVEKQYNYL
-16 SEYEPLK
+16 SEIPNFK
-23 NGLPKGYLIDKGKVG
+23 LPSKVLINKGKVG
-38 CGGTTVALEEDDNT
+38 CGGTTVALTDNRDT
-52 IICVPF
+52 IVCVPF
-58 VSLVH
+58 VNLIK
-63 NKVTQY
+63 NKCKQ
-69 NKDSKVILGVYSGIK
+69 NKEVLGVYSGVTVDKINEYVETHKIK
-84 DNEIVDYINSKDSK
+84 
-98 RKIVCTYDQLPR
+98 KIMCTYDQLPR
-110 VAKLVGYDWNLLID
+110 LASIVGYNYFLLVD
-124 ELHLLFSQ
+124 ELHLLFLQ
-132 YDFRNKAVKGVLEEF
+132 YIFRDTAIRGVLNEYKNF
-147 SKFRSWAFL
+147 KDWAFL
-156 TATPIEMDFMLDELK
+156 TATPIESEFMLDELK
-171 DIPTYKINWEQSE
+171 DIPVYNIEWESKRE
-184 TITVTPVKTK
+184 ITVEAVKCDS
-194 QPLATV
+194 V
-200 KKLIFE
+200 KSTIASIIEK
-206 FLEGKIFGNAHIF
+206 FLNNEIEGNAHIF
-219 INSVDSIAT
+219 VNSVKFIAT
-228 LIKNCSLNNENCRA
+228 MIKYFDFEETQCRA
-242 IWSKYNNGE
+242 IWSKNNKE
-251 AANYI
+251 YKNYCAGI
-256 NTCKGVKNS
+256 PNS

-542 AGFDKKATISDFRNY
+542 AGFNKKATISDFRNY
-557 AELKPI
+557 AELKP
-563 TKRIEGEV
+563 TSKRIDGEV

>member
-1 MKNIEITIPKNINYL
+1 MIVKSEYNYL
-16 SEYEPLK
+16 SEIPNFK
-23 NGLPKGYLIDKGKVG
+23 LPSKVLINKGKVG
-38 CGGTTVALEEDDNT
+38 CGGTTVALTDNRDT
-52 IICVPF
+52 IVCVPF
-58 VSLVH
+58 VNLIK
-63 NKVTQY
+63 NKCKQ
-69 NKDSKVILGVYSGIK
+69 NKEVLGVYSGVTVDKINEYVETHKIK
-84 DNEIVDYINSKDSK
+84 
-98 RKIVCTYDQLPR
+98 KIMCTYDQLPR
-110 VAKLVGYDWNLLID
+110 LASIVGYNYFLLVD
-124 ELHLLFSQ
+124 ELHLLFLQ
-132 YDFRNKAVKGVLEEF
+132 YIFRDTAIRGVLNEYKNF
-147 SKFRSWAFL
+147 KDWAFL
-156 TATPIEMDFMLDELK
+156 TATPIESEFMLDELK
-171 DIPTYKINWEQSE
+171 DIPVYNIEWESKRE
-184 TITVTPVKTK
+184 ITVEAVKCDS
-194 QPLATV
+194 V
-200 KKLIFE
+200 KSTIASIIEK
-206 FLEGKIFGNAHIF
+206 FLNNEIEGNAHIF
-219 INSVDSIAT
+219 VNSVKFIAT
-228 LIKNCSLNNENCRA
+228 MIKYFDFEETQCRA
-242 IWSKYNNGE
+242 IWSKNNKE
-251 AANYI
+251 YKNYCAGI
-256 NTCKGVKNS
+256 PNS

-282 EGCDLYDEDGKIF
+282 EGCDLYDENGKIF

-376 SEYVYLYKNEN
+376 SEYVYLYKSEN

-483 DTLVDMRIDNVKR
+483 DAIVEMRIDNVKR

-542 AGFDKKATISDFRNY
+542 AGFNKKATISDFRNY
-557 AELKPI
+557 AELKP
-563 TKRIEGEV
+563 TSKRIDGEV

>member
-1 MKNIEITIPKNINYL
+1 MLVEKQYNYL
-16 SEYEPLK
+16 SEIPNFK
-23 NGLPKGYLIDKGKVG
+23 LPSKVLINKGKVG
-38 CGGTTVALEEDDNT
+38 CGGTTVALTDSRDT
-52 IICVPF
+52 IVCVPF
-58 VSLVH
+58 VNLIK
-63 NKVTQY
+63 NKCKQ
-69 NKDSKVILGVYSGIK
+69 NKEVLGVYSGVTVDKINEYVETHKIK
-84 DNEIVDYINSKDSK
+84 
-98 RKIVCTYDQLPR
+98 KIMCTYDQLPR
-110 VAKLVGYDWNLLID
+110 LASIVGYNYFLLVD
-124 ELHLLFSQ
+124 ELHLLFLQ
-132 YDFRNKAVKGVLEEF
+132 YIFRDTAIRGVLNEYKNF
-147 SKFRSWAFL
+147 KDWAFL
-156 TATPIEMDFMLDELK
+156 TATPIESEFMLDELK
-171 DIPTYKINWEQSE
+171 DIPVYNIEWESKRE
-184 TITVTPVKTK
+184 ITVEAVKCDS
-194 QPLATV
+194 V
-200 KKLIFE
+200 KSTIASIIEK
-206 FLEGKIFGNAHIF
+206 FLNNEIEGNAHIF
-219 INSVDSIAT
+219 VNSVKFIAT
-228 LIKNCSLNNENCRA
+228 MIKYFDFEETQCRA
-242 IWSKYNNGE
+242 IWSKNNKE
-251 AANYI
+251 YKNYCAGI
-256 NTCKGVKNS
+256 PNS

-476 AAYELFG
+476 AAYDLFG

-542 AGFDKKATISDFRNY
+542 AGFNKKATIADFRNY
-557 AELKPI
+557 AELKPAN
-563 TKRIEGEV
+563 KRIDGKQV
-571 VKGYIITLIKTK
+571 NGYIITLIKTK

>member
-1 MKNIEITIPKNINYL
+1 MLVEKQYNYL
-16 SEYEPLK
+16 SEIPNFK
-23 NGLPKGYLIDKGKVG
+23 LPSKVLINKGKVG
-38 CGGTTVALEEDDNT
+38 CGGTTVALTDNRDT
-52 IICVPF
+52 IVCVPF
-58 VSLVH
+58 VNLIK
-63 NKVTQY
+63 NKCKQ
-69 NKDSKVILGVYSGIK
+69 NKEVLGVYSGVTVDKINEYVETHKIK
-84 DNEIVDYINSKDSK
+84 
-98 RKIVCTYDQLPR
+98 KIMCTYDQLPR
-110 VAKLVGYDWNLLID
+110 LASVVGYNYFLLVD
-124 ELHLLFSQ
+124 ELHLLFLQ
-132 YDFRNKAVKGVLEEF
+132 YIFRDTAIRGVLNEYKNF
-147 SKFRSWAFL
+147 KDWAFL
-156 TATPIEMDFMLDELK
+156 TATPIESEFMLDELK
-171 DIPTYKINWEQSE
+171 DIPVYNIEWESKRE
-184 TITVTPVKTK
+184 ITVEAVKCDS
-194 QPLATV
+194 V
-200 KKLIFE
+200 KSTIASIIEK
-206 FLEGKIFGNAHIF
+206 FLNNEIEGNAHIF
-219 INSVDSIAT
+219 VNSVKFIAT
-228 LIKNCSLNNENCRA
+228 MIKYFDFEETQCRA
-242 IWSKYNNGE
+242 IWSKNNKE
-251 AANYI
+251 YKNYCAGI
-256 NTCKGVKNS
+256 PNS

>member
-1 MKNIEITIPKNINYL
+1 MLVEKQYNYL
-16 SEYEPLK
+16 SEIPNFK
-23 NGLPKGYLIDKGKVG
+23 LPSKVLINKGKVG
-38 CGGTTVALEEDDNT
+38 CGGTTVALTDNRDT
-52 IICVPF
+52 IVCVPF
-58 VSLVH
+58 VNLIK
-63 NKVTQY
+63 NKCKQ
-69 NKDSKVILGVYSGIK
+69 NKEVLGVYSGVTVDKINEYIETHKIK
-84 DNEIVDYINSKDSK
+84 
-98 RKIVCTYDQLPR
+98 KIMCTYDQLPR
-110 VAKLVGYDWNLLID
+110 LASIVGYNYFLLVD
-124 ELHLLFSQ
+124 ELHLLFLQ
-132 YDFRNKAVKGVLEEF
+132 YIFRDTAIRGVLNEYKNF
-147 SKFRSWAFL
+147 KDWAFL
-156 TATPIEMDFMLDELK
+156 TATPIESEFMLDELK
-171 DIPTYKINWEQSE
+171 DIPVYNIEWESKRE
-184 TITVTPVKTK
+184 ITVEAVKCDS
-194 QPLATV
+194 V
-200 KKLIFE
+200 KSTIASIIEK
-206 FLEGKIFGNAHIF
+206 FLNNEIEGNAHIF
-219 INSVDSIAT
+219 VNSVKFIAT
-228 LIKNCSLNNENCRA
+228 MIKYFDFEETQCRA
-242 IWSKYNNGE
+242 IWSKNNKE
-251 AANYI
+251 YKNYCAGI
-256 NTCKGVKNS
+256 PNS

-338 TDLSYEE
+338 TDLTYEE

-483 DTLVDMRIDNVKR
+483 DTIVDMRIDNVKR

-557 AELKPI
+557 AELKPAS
-563 TKRIEGEV
+563 KRIEGKV
-571 VKGYIITLIKTK
+571 AQGYIITLIKTK

>member
-1 MKNIEITIPKNINYL
+1 MIVKSEYNYL
-16 SEYEPLK
+16 SEIPNFK
-23 NGLPKGYLIDKGKVG
+23 LPSKVLINKGKVG
-38 CGGTTVALEEDDNT
+38 CGGTTVALTDNRDT
-52 IICVPF
+52 IVCVPF
-58 VSLVH
+58 VNLIK
-63 NKVTQY
+63 NKCKQ
-69 NKDSKVILGVYSGIK
+69 NKEVLGVYSGVTVDKINEYVETHKIK
-84 DNEIVDYINSKDSK
+84 
-98 RKIVCTYDQLPR
+98 KIMCTYDQLPR
-110 VAKLVGYDWNLLID
+110 LASIVGYNYFLLVD
-124 ELHLLFSQ
+124 ELHLLFLQ
-132 YDFRNKAVKGVLEEF
+132 YIFRDTAIRGVLNEYKNF
-147 SKFRSWAFL
+147 KDWAFL
-156 TATPIEMDFMLDELK
+156 TATPIESEFMLDELK
-171 DIPTYKINWEQSE
+171 DIPVYNIEWESKRE
-184 TITVTPVKTK
+184 ITVEAVKCDS
-194 QPLATV
+194 V
-200 KKLIFE
+200 KSTIASIIEK
-206 FLEGKIFGNAHIF
+206 FLNNEIEGNAHIF
-219 INSVDSIAT
+219 VNSVKFIAT
-228 LIKNCSLNNENCRA
+228 MIKYFDFEETQCRA
-242 IWSKYNNGE
+242 IWSKNNKE
-251 AANYI
+251 YKNYCAGI
-256 NTCKGVKNS
+256 PNS

-282 EGCDLYDEDGKIF
+282 EGCDLYDENGKIF

-483 DTLVDMRIDNVKR
+483 DTIVDMRIDNVKR

-542 AGFDKKATISDFRNY
+542 AGFNKKATIADFRNY
-557 AELKPI
+557 AELKPVN
-563 TKRIEGEV
+563 KRIDGEQV
-571 VKGYIITLIKTK
+571 NGYIITLIKTK

>member
-1 MKNIEITIPKNINYL
+1 MLVEKQYNYL
-16 SEYEPLK
+16 SEIPNFK
-23 NGLPKGYLIDKGKVG
+23 LPSKVLINKGKVG
-38 CGGTTVALEEDDNT
+38 CGGTTVALTDSRDT
-52 IICVPF
+52 IVCVPF
-58 VSLVH
+58 VNLIK
-63 NKVTQY
+63 NKCKQ
-69 NKDSKVILGVYSGIK
+69 NKEVLGVYSGVTVDKINEYVETHKIK
-84 DNEIVDYINSKDSK
+84 
-98 RKIVCTYDQLPR
+98 KIMCTYDQLPR
-110 VAKLVGYDWNLLID
+110 LASIVGYNYFLLVD
-124 ELHLLFSQ
+124 ELHLLFLQ
-132 YDFRNKAVKGVLEEF
+132 YIFRDTAIRGVLNEYKNF
-147 SKFRSWAFL
+147 KDWAFL
-156 TATPIEMDFMLDELK
+156 TATPIESEFMLDELK
-171 DIPTYKINWEQSE
+171 DIPVYNIEWESKRE
-184 TITVTPVKTK
+184 ITVEAVKCDS
-194 QPLATV
+194 V
-200 KKLIFE
+200 KSTIASIIEK
-206 FLEGKIFGNAHIF
+206 FLNNEIEGNAHIF
-219 INSVDSIAT
+219 VNSVKFIAT
-228 LIKNCSLNNENCRA
+228 MIKYFDFEETQCRA
-242 IWSKYNNGE
+242 IWSKNNKE
-251 AANYI
+251 YKNYCAGI
-256 NTCKGVKNS
+256 PNS

-282 EGCDLYDEDGKIF
+282 EGCDLYDENGKIF

-483 DTLVDMRIDNVKR
+483 DTIVDMRIDNVKR

-542 AGFDKKATISDFRNY
+542 AGFNKKATIADFRNY
-557 AELKPI
+557 AELKPVN
-563 TKRIEGEV
+563 KRIDGEQV
-571 VKGYIITLIKTK
+571 NGYIITLIKTK

>member
-1 MKNIEITIPKNINYL
+1 MLVEKQYNYL
-16 SEYEPLK
+16 SEIPNFK
-23 NGLPKGYLIDKGKVG
+23 LPSKVLINKGKVG
-38 CGGTTVALEEDDNT
+38 CGGTTVALTDSRDT
-52 IICVPF
+52 IVCVPF
-58 VSLVH
+58 VNLIK
-63 NKVTQY
+63 NKCKQ
-69 NKDSKVILGVYSGIK
+69 NKEVLGVYSGVTVDKINEYVETHKIK
-84 DNEIVDYINSKDSK
+84 
-98 RKIVCTYDQLPR
+98 KIMCTYDQLPR
-110 VAKLVGYDWNLLID
+110 LASIVGYNYFLLVD
-124 ELHLLFSQ
+124 ELHLLFLQ
-132 YDFRNKAVKGVLEEF
+132 YIFRDTAIRGVLNEYKNF
-147 SKFRSWAFL
+147 KDWAFL
-156 TATPIEMDFMLDELK
+156 TATPIESEFMLDELK
-171 DIPTYKINWEQSE
+171 DIPVYDIEWESKRE
-184 TITVTPVKTK
+184 ITVEAIKCDSVKSTIASIIEK
-194 QPLATV
+194 
-200 KKLIFE
+200 
-206 FLEGKIFGNAHIF
+206 FLNNEIEGNAHIF
-219 INSVDSIAT
+219 VNSVKFIAT
-228 LIKNCSLNNENCRA
+228 MIKYFDFEETQCRA
-242 IWSKYNNGE
+242 IWSKNNKE
-251 AANYI
+251 YKNYCAGI
-256 NTCKGVKNS
+256 PNS

-483 DTLVDMRIDNVKR
+483 DTIVDMRIDNVKR

-557 AELKPI
+557 AELKPAS
-563 TKRIEGEV
+563 KRIEGKV
-571 VKGYIITLIKTK
+571 AQGYIITLIKTK

>member
-1 MKNIEITIPKNINYL
+1 MLVEKQYNYL
-16 SEYEPLK
+16 SEIPNFK
-23 NGLPKGYLIDKGKVG
+23 LPSKVLINKGKVG
-38 CGGTTVALEEDDNT
+38 CGGTTVALTDNRDT
-52 IICVPF
+52 IVCVPF
-58 VSLVH
+58 VNLIK
-63 NKVTQY
+63 NKCKQ
-69 NKDSKVILGVYSGIK
+69 NKEVLGVYSGVTVDKINEYVETHKIK
-84 DNEIVDYINSKDSK
+84 
-98 RKIVCTYDQLPR
+98 KIMCTYDQLPR
-110 VAKLVGYDWNLLID
+110 LASIVGYNYFLLVD
-124 ELHLLFSQ
+124 ELHLLFLQ
-132 YDFRNKAVKGVLEEF
+132 YIFRDTAIRGVLNEYKNF
-147 SKFRSWAFL
+147 KDWAFL
-156 TATPIEMDFMLDELK
+156 TATPIESEFMLDELK
-171 DIPTYKINWEQSE
+171 DIPVYNIEWESKRE
-184 TITVTPVKTK
+184 ITVEAVKCDS
-194 QPLATV
+194 V
-200 KKLIFE
+200 KSTIASIIEK
-206 FLEGKIFGNAHIF
+206 FLNNEIEGNAHIF
-219 INSVDSIAT
+219 VNSVKFIAT
-228 LIKNCSLNNENCRA
+228 MIKYFDFEETQCRA
-242 IWSKYNNGE
+242 IWSKNNKE
-251 AANYI
+251 YKNYCAGI
-256 NTCKGVKNS
+256 PNS

-542 AGFDKKATISDFRNY
+542 AGFNKKATIADFRNY

>member
-1 MKNIEITIPKNINYL
+1 MLVEKQYNYL
-16 SEYEPLK
+16 SEIPNFK
-23 NGLPKGYLIDKGKVG
+23 LPSKVLINKGKVG
-38 CGGTTVALEEDDNT
+38 CGGTTVALTDNRDT
-52 IICVPF
+52 IVCVPF
-58 VSLVH
+58 VNLIK
-63 NKVTQY
+63 NKCKQ
-69 NKDSKVILGVYSGIK
+69 NKEVLGVYSGVTVDKINEYVETHKIK
-84 DNEIVDYINSKDSK
+84 
-98 RKIVCTYDQLPR
+98 KIMCTYDQLPR
-110 VAKLVGYDWNLLID
+110 LASIVGYNYFLLVD
-124 ELHLLFSQ
+124 ELHLLFLQ
-132 YDFRNKAVKGVLEEF
+132 YIFRDTAIRGVLNEYKNF
-147 SKFRSWAFL
+147 KDWAFL
-156 TATPIEMDFMLDELK
+156 TATPIESEFMLDELK
-171 DIPTYKINWEQSE
+171 DIPVYNIEWESKRE
-184 TITVTPVKTK
+184 ITVEAVKCDS
-194 QPLATV
+194 V
-200 KKLIFE
+200 KSTIASIIEK
-206 FLEGKIFGNAHIF
+206 FLNNEIEGNAHIF
-219 INSVDSIAT
+219 VNSVKFIAAM
-228 LIKNCSLNNENCRA
+228 IKYFDFEETQCRA
-242 IWSKYNNGE
+242 IWSKNNKEYKNSCAG
-251 AANYI
+251 I
-256 NTCKGVKNS
+256 PNS

-542 AGFDKKATISDFRNY
+542 AGFNKKATIADFRNY
-557 AELKPI
+557 AELKPVN
-563 TKRIEGEV
+563 KRIDGEQV
-571 VKGYIITLIKTK
+571 NGYIITLIKTK

>member
-1 MKNIEITIPKNINYL
+1 MIVKSEYNYL
-16 SEYEPLK
+16 SEIPNFK
-23 NGLPKGYLIDKGKVG
+23 LPSKVLINKGKVG
-38 CGGTTVALEEDDNT
+38 CGGTTVALTDSRDT
-52 IICVPF
+52 IVCVPF
-58 VSLVH
+58 VNLIK
-63 NKVTQY
+63 NKCKQ
-69 NKDSKVILGVYSGIK
+69 NKEVLGVYSGVTVDKINEYVETHKIK
-84 DNEIVDYINSKDSK
+84 
-98 RKIVCTYDQLPR
+98 KIMCTYDQLPR
-110 VAKLVGYDWNLLID
+110 LASIVGYNYFLLVD
-124 ELHLLFSQ
+124 ELHLLFLQ
-132 YDFRNKAVKGVLEEF
+132 YIFRDTAIRGVLNEYKNF
-147 SKFRSWAFL
+147 KDWAFL
-156 TATPIEMDFMLDELK
+156 TATPIESEFMLDELK
-171 DIPTYKINWEQSE
+171 DIPVYNIEWESKRE
-184 TITVTPVKTK
+184 ITVEAIKCDSVKSTIASIIEK
-194 QPLATV
+194 
-200 KKLIFE
+200 
-206 FLEGKIFGNAHIF
+206 FLNNEIEGNAHIF
-219 INSVDSIAT
+219 VNSVKFIAT
-228 LIKNCSLNNENCRA
+228 MIKYFDFEETQCRA
-242 IWSKYNNGE
+242 IWSKNNKE
-251 AANYI
+251 YKNYCAGI
-256 NTCKGVKNS
+256 PNS

-376 SEYVYLYKNEN
+376 SEYVYLYKSEN

-433 KIKIASKTIT
+433 KIKIASKSIT

-483 DTLVDMRIDNVKR
+483 DTIVDMRIDNVKR

-542 AGFDKKATISDFRNY
+542 AGFNKKATISDFRNY
-557 AELKPI
+557 AELKPVN
-563 TKRIEGEV
+563 KRIDGEQV
-571 VKGYIITLIKTK
+571 NGYIITLIKTK

>member
-1 MKNIEITIPKNINYL
+1 MLVEKQYNYL
-16 SEYEPLK
+16 SEIPNFK
-23 NGLPKGYLIDKGKVG
+23 LPSKVLINKGKVG
-38 CGGTTVALEEDDNT
+38 CGGTTVALTDNRDT
-52 IICVPF
+52 IVCVPF
-58 VSLVH
+58 VNLIK
-63 NKVTQY
+63 NKCKQ
-69 NKDSKVILGVYSGIK
+69 NKEVLGVYSGVTVDKINEYVETHKIK
-84 DNEIVDYINSKDSK
+84 
-98 RKIVCTYDQLPR
+98 KIMCTYDQLPR
-110 VAKLVGYDWNLLID
+110 LASIVGYNYFLLVD
-124 ELHLLFSQ
+124 ELHLLFLQ
-132 YDFRNKAVKGVLEEF
+132 YIFRDTAIRGVLNEYKNF
-147 SKFRSWAFL
+147 KDWAFL
-156 TATPIEMDFMLDELK
+156 TATPIESEFMLDELK
-171 DIPTYKINWEQSE
+171 DIPVYNIEWESKRE
-184 TITVTPVKTK
+184 ITVEAVKCDS
-194 QPLATV
+194 V
-200 KKLIFE
+200 KSTIASIIEK
-206 FLEGKIFGNAHIF
+206 FLNNEIEGNAHIF
-219 INSVDSIAT
+219 VNSVKFIAT
-228 LIKNCSLNNENCRA
+228 MIKYFDFEETQCRA
-242 IWSKYNNGE
+242 IWSKNNKE
-251 AANYI
+251 YKNYCAGI
-256 NTCKGVKNS
+256 PNS

-476 AAYELFG
+476 AAYDLFG

-557 AELKPI
+557 AELKPAS
-563 TKRIEGEV
+563 KRIEGKV
-571 VKGYIITLIKTK
+571 AQGYIITLIKTK

>member
-1 MKNIEITIPKNINYL
+1 MLVEKQYNYL
-16 SEYEPLK
+16 SEIPNFK
-23 NGLPKGYLIDKGKVG
+23 LPSKVLINKGKVG
-38 CGGTTVALEEDDNT
+38 CGGTTVALTDSRDT
-52 IICVPF
+52 IVCVPF
-58 VSLVH
+58 VNLIK
-63 NKVTQY
+63 NKCKQ
-69 NKDSKVILGVYSGIK
+69 NKEVLGVYSGVTVDKINEYVETHKIK
-84 DNEIVDYINSKDSK
+84 
-98 RKIVCTYDQLPR
+98 KIMCTYDQLPR
-110 VAKLVGYDWNLLID
+110 LASVVGYNYFLLVD
-124 ELHLLFSQ
+124 ELHLLFLQ
-132 YDFRNKAVKGVLEEF
+132 YIFRDTAIRGVLNEYKNF
-147 SKFRSWAFL
+147 KDWAFL
-156 TATPIEMDFMLDELK
+156 TATPIESEFMLDELK
-171 DIPTYKINWEQSE
+171 DIPVYNIEWESKRE
-184 TITVTPVKTK
+184 ITVEAVKCDS
-194 QPLATV
+194 V
-200 KKLIFE
+200 KSTIASIIEK
-206 FLEGKIFGNAHIF
+206 FLNNEIEGNAHIF
-219 INSVDSIAT
+219 VNSVKFIAT
-228 LIKNCSLNNENCRA
+228 MIKYFDFEETQCRA
-242 IWSKYNNGE
+242 IWSKNNKE
-251 AANYI
+251 YKNYCAGI
-256 NTCKGVKNS
+256 PNS

-282 EGCDLYDEDGKIF
+282 EGCDLYDENGKIF